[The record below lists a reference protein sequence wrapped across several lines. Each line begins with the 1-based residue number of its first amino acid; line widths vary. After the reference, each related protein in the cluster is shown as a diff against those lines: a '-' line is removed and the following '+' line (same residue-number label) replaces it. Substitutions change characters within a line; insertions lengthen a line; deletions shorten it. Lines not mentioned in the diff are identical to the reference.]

1 VRIVLAIAVVAA
13 ALLLA
18 SCATRAGPG
27 AQRPGAAQVG
37 SNTEP
42 PRDRSFSGV
51 GRQIRS
57 ATPGPVRRGLHNVLQ
72 NSDEPVVAMND
83 VLQGRL
89 GTGGRTLVRFV
100 INSTVG
106 LVGLFDPAR
115 KAGLPHHD
123 NGFASTLGRYGVP
136 AGPSLHLPLLGSLT
150 VREAVGGAV
159 DFVSDPV
166 GLVPYHGAQNVN
178 IARTALGLVYDPE
191 HEESHGAEPPL
202 DERSAAS
209 AEAPSPPPVSEAS
222 ATDLPP
228 F

>member
-1 VRIVLAIAVVAA
+1 
-13 ALLLA
+13 
-18 SCATRAGPG
+18 
-27 AQRPGAAQVG
+27 
-37 SNTEP
+37 
-42 PRDRSFSGV
+42 
-51 GRQIRS
+51 
-57 ATPGPVRRGLHNVLQ
+57 
-72 NSDEPVVAMND
+72 MND
-83 VLQGRL
+83 VLQGRP

-159 DFVSDPV
+159 DFVTDPV

-178 IARTALGLVYDPE
+178 IARTVLGLVYDPE
-191 HEESHGAEPPL
+191 DEGTQGQAAEPAL
-202 DERSAAS
+202 DEGPAGS
-209 AEAPSPPPVSEAS
+209 AETPSPPPAGWR
-222 ATDLPP
+222 
-228 F
+228 